1 MSQWFGITDDSV
13 QYITRIWRI
22 NLNYKTAYRARHAP
36 DKQFNLRI
44 YFVLQ
49 QIKTW
54 IIDLCICFFDW
65 RSFVLLL

>member
-13 QYITRIWRI
+13 QYVTRIWRI

-36 DKQFNLRI
+36 NRVTGNKQFNLRI

-49 QIKTW
+49 QIKT
-54 IIDLCICFFDW
+54 
-65 RSFVLLL
+65 

>member
-1 MSQWFGITDDSV
+1 MSQWFVITDDSV

-49 QIKTW
+49 QIKT
-54 IIDLCICFFDW
+54 
-65 RSFVLLL
+65 

>member
-36 DKQFNLRI
+36 NRVTGDKQFNLRI

-49 QIKTW
+49 QIKT
-54 IIDLCICFFDW
+54 
-65 RSFVLLL
+65 